1 MTRTRKSIEVRF
13 TPDSNGMWLVEVID
27 EPRIHSH
34 GRTIERADF
43 NIREALA
50 LWYERDE
57 DDFTVVPRYDLP
69 KRLLQLV
76 ERASELREAARELQE
91 DLQQKTERAAKE
103 LSARGVSRRDAATLL
118 GLSHQRVQQL
128 IARRVS

>member
-1 MTRTRKSIEVRF
+1 MTRTKKRVEVRF
-13 TPDSNGMWLVEVID
+13 SPDDNGMWLVEVID

-50 LWYERDE
+50 LWHGETE

-76 ERASELREAARELQE
+76 EQASELRQAARDLEE
-91 DLQQKTERAAKE
+91 DLQRKTERAAKE

-128 IARRVS
+128 IERRVS